1 MTVHRIEDVEF
12 GSDLPAFIPDTSL
25 AKGAQFAKL
34 IGWDGPRFNDHE
46 GARKEGLP
54 GAMIPGVMSQG
65 FLVAMIHHWAPS
77 ASIINIDTVFRAP
90 VMADESHTIS
100 GGVTDIDPDAGTV
113 EIDLTVANTKQEAR
127 VFGTATIGLKA
138 GAD

>member
-1 MTVHRIEDVEF
+1 MTVHYIEDVEF

-77 ASIINIDTVFRAP
+77 ARIINIDTVFRAP

-100 GGVTDIDPDAGTV
+100 GVVTDIDRMRA
-113 EIDLTVANTKQEAR
+113 Q
-127 VFGTATIGLKA
+127 
-138 GAD
+138 

>member
-1 MTVHRIEDVEF
+1 MTVHYLDDVEF
-12 GSDLPAFIPDTSL
+12 GADLPAFIPDTSL

-77 ASIINIDTVFRAP
+77 ARIINIDTVFRAP

-100 GGVTDIDPDAGTV
+100 GVVTDIDSDAGTV
-113 EIDLTVANTKQEAR
+113 EIDLTVANTKQETR

>member
-1 MTVHRIEDVEF
+1 MTVHYIEDVEF

-100 GGVTDIDPDAGTV
+100 DVVTDIDPDAGTV
-113 EIDLTVANTKQEAR
+113 EIDLTVANTKQETR

>member
-1 MTVHRIEDVEF
+1 MTVHYIEDVEF

-77 ASIINIDTVFRAP
+77 ARIINIDTVFRAP

-100 GGVTDIDPDAGTV
+100 GLTKPARSPLRRRP
-113 EIDLTVANTKQEAR
+113 DLTPVWRND
-127 VFGTATIGLKA
+127 GSC
-138 GAD
+138 

>member
-1 MTVHRIEDVEF
+1 MTVHYIEDVEF

-77 ASIINIDTVFRAP
+77 AP
-90 VMADESHTIS
+90 YH
-100 GGVTDIDPDAGTV
+100 
-113 EIDLTVANTKQEAR
+113 QH
-127 VFGTATIGLKA
+127 
-138 GAD
+138 

>member
-77 ASIINIDTVFRAP
+77 ARIINIDTVFRAP

-100 GGVTDIDPDAGTV
+100 GVVTDIDPDAGTV
-113 EIDLTVANTKQEAR
+113 EIDLTVANTKQETR